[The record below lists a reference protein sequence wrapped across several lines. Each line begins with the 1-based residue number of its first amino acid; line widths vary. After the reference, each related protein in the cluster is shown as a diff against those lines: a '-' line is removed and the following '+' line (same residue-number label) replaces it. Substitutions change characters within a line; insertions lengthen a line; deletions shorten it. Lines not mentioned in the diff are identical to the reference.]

1 MLYLFATISIFLV
14 VEVIC
19 RKKSGSKSAVIGASE
34 RVLTGEAGEVDVVL
48 DHHDVAHGEHV
59 VEAAARVGG
68 DQLLDADELHHP
80 HGHGGLPEGV
90 ALVGVEPA
98 LHDQHRDVVQ
108 ETQQKT
114 TNVAF
119 KHTFIIS
126 ILIFSHLY
134 IIHSSS
140 TYCMHLHIAM
150 CITF

>member
-1 MLYLFATISIFLV
+1 M
-14 VEVIC
+14 
-19 RKKSGSKSAVIGASE
+19 
-34 RVLTGEAGEVDVVL
+34 LTGEAGEVDVVL

-59 VEAAARVGG
+59 VEAAARVGR

-90 ALVGVEPA
+90 TLVGVEPA

-119 KHTFIIS
+119 KHTFK
-126 ILIFSHLY
+126 LIFF
-134 IIHSSS
+134 HSYTSFI
-140 TYCMHLHIAM
+140 HLHLTAYLILPCM

>member
-1 MLYLFATISIFLV
+1 M
-14 VEVIC
+14 
-19 RKKSGSKSAVIGASE
+19 
-34 RVLTGEAGEVDVVL
+34 LTGEAGEVDVVL

-59 VEAAARVGG
+59 VEAAARVGR

-90 ALVGVEPA
+90 TLVGVEPA

-119 KHTFIIS
+119 KHTFK
-126 ILIFSHLY
+126 LIFSLIY

-140 TYCMHLHIAM
+140 SYSIFDIAM
-150 CITF
+150 YVHNFLTSYTNAKTWKQNSYEIVTAHLQL

>member
-98 LHDQHRDVVQ
+98 LHDEHGDSIEQADK
-108 ETQQKT
+108 KT
-114 TNVAF
+114 TNM
-119 KHTFIIS
+119 TFNDNPVKS
-126 ILIFSHLY
+126 
-134 IIHSSS
+134 
-140 TYCMHLHIAM
+140 
-150 CITF
+150 